1 MNKKQG
7 WHGNVLSHF
16 ILKTALEQTLKNRRM
31 IGEVFYVWNG
41 NDTNTCDN
49 RIIGNHF
56 MAENHKN
63 NNSMETDKNNFGMLI
78 VSSRRDGKE

>member
-1 MNKKQG
+1 M
-7 WHGNVLSHF
+7 
-16 ILKTALEQTLKNRRM
+16 
-31 IGEVFYVWNG
+31 VFYVWNG

-63 NNSMETDKNNFGMLI
+63 NNSMETDKNNFGMFI